1 MKHQRKSPWA
11 RIQRDI
17 LTLAAAALTLLPAGF
32 AAGDTSAAGRAGEMK
47 LTAKGIYYDV
57 DRYQRSGLKFRI
69 IMDENG
75 KDRRVAT
82 SHPFRTGDRFS
93 FSFEINRDTYVYVIN
108 RTRTSTTAPV
118 AAGYQAKRI
127 NRSQLSEPR
136 LLFPTSQAGNNNR
149 LASNKAHVVPS
160 RGSFVMDDESGLEK
174 LYVVIS
180 DKRLDFSD
188 FFDTASGEL
197 RKSANPRTTAL
208 QAKLDGWKGNAVVE
222 LVSKGIV
229 HQVDSYGATVDASRP
244 AVVEIDLKHYR

>member
-1 MKHQRKSPWA
+1 MNTLKNSPWA
-11 RIQRDI
+11 RG
-17 LTLAAAALTLLPAGF
+17 TLIMTAAALILLPAAAGF
-32 AAGDTSAAGRAGEMK
+32 AAGETT

-57 DRYQRSGLKFRI
+57 DRFQRSGLKFRVV
-69 IMDENG
+69 MDENG
-75 KDRRVAT
+75 KDREVAT
-82 SHPFRTGDRFS
+82 NHPFRSGDRFR

-108 RTRTSTTAPV
+108 RTQTSATAPV
-118 AAGYQAKRI
+118 TAGYQAKRI
-127 NRSQLSEPR
+127 KRPQLSEPH

-160 RGSFVMDDESGLEK
+160 RGSFVMDDQNGLEK

-188 FFDTASGEL
+188 FFNAASGEL
-197 RKSANPRTTAL
+197 RTSANPRTTVL

-222 LVSKGIV
+222 LVPKGITY
-229 HQVDSYGATVDASRP
+229 QVDSYGATVDASKP